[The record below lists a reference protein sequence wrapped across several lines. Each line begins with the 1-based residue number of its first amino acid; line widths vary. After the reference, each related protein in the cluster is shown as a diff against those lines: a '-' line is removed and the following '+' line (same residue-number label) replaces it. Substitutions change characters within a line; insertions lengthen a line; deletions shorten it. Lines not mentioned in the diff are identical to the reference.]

1 LGIILILEVFELLQ
15 DNRDKLLKIAVQG
28 EIVSPSSTSYR
39 AKWDGQPKLSL
50 GMGGIK
56 YNLKVG
62 DPCFGWAN
70 GDHVE
75 PGVTI
80 RGTEKDNPS
89 DCALAWFACIGNEAK
104 LVSGEARGEKGV
116 FTGRHAGS
124 DDMIWFPDDVLDKLA
139 IGDKVQVKAYG
150 CGLELLDFP
159 KIRLNKMSPELLDN
173 MGIEE
178 MDDKLVVPVV
188 KEVPGYLMG
197 SGIGWST
204 DTEPVD
210 YDIQTT
216 DPKQVKKFELESLRL
231 GDIVCLRDQLCINGR
246 GHWKGATT
254 VGVIVHGAS
263 DYSGH
268 GPGVNPIMS
277 TKGSRLHVK
286 IVEKA
291 NIADYFELT

>member
-1 LGIILILEVFELLQ
+1 MLR

-28 EIVSPSSTSYR
+28 EIVSPSSSGYR
-39 AKWDGQPKLSL
+39 AQWDGEPKLAL

-89 DCALAWFACIGNEAK
+89 ECALAWLACIGNEAK
-104 LVSGEARGEKGV
+104 LVSGDAKGERGV

-124 DDMIWFPDDVLDKLA
+124 DDIIWFPGEVLEKLT
-139 IGDKVQVKAYG
+139 IGDKVQIKAYG
-150 CGLELLDFP
+150 SGLELLDYP
-159 KIRLNKMSPELLDN
+159 DIRLNKMSPKLLDAL
-173 MGIEE
+173 GIEE
-178 MDDKLVVPVV
+178 EDGKLIVPVV
-188 KEVPGYLMG
+188 KEIPGYLMG

-216 DPKQVKKFELESLRL
+216 DPKQVKKFNLESLRL

-246 GHWKGATT
+246 GHWKGALT
-254 VGVIVHGAS
+254 VGVIIHGAS

-268 GPGVNPIMS
+268 GPGVNPILS
-277 TKGSRLHVK
+277 TKHGRMDVT

-291 NIADYFELT
+291 NIADYFGLK

>member
-1 LGIILILEVFELLQ
+1 MRT
-15 DNRDKLLKIAVQG
+15 NRNMLLKIAVQG

-39 AKWDGQPKLSL
+39 AQWNGEPKLSL

-80 RGTEKDNPS
+80 RGTEKTRPS
-89 DCALAWFACIGNEAK
+89 DCALAWLACIGNEAK
-104 LVSGEARGEKGV
+104 LVSGEAKGKKGV

-124 DDMIWFPDDVLDKLA
+124 DDMVWFPNKTLEDLT
-139 IGDKVQVKAYG
+139 IGDKVQIKSIGV
-150 CGLELLDFP
+150 GLELLDYP
-159 KIRLNKMSPELLDN
+159 DIRLNKMSPRLLDSLN
-173 MGIEE
+173 IEE
-178 MDDKLVVPVV
+178 KNGKLVVPVV
-188 KEVPGYLMG
+188 KEIPGYLMG

-216 DPKQVKKFELESLRL
+216 DPKQVKKFNLETLRL
-231 GDIVCLRDQLCINGR
+231 GDIVCLRDQLCVNGR
-246 GHWKGATT
+246 GYYKGALT
-254 VGVIVHGAS
+254 VGVIIHGAS
-263 DYSGH
+263 DYAGH
-268 GPGVNPIMS
+268 GPGVNPIIS
-277 TKGSRLHVK
+277 TKDGSMKVK

-291 NIADYFELT
+291 NIADYFNLK

>member
-1 LGIILILEVFELLQ
+1 MRT
-15 DNRDKLLKIAVQG
+15 NRDKLLKIAVQG
-28 EIVSPSSTSYR
+28 EIVPPSSTSYR
-39 AKWDGQPKLSL
+39 AQWNGEPKLSL

-80 RGTEKDNPS
+80 RGTEKPRPS
-89 DCALAWFACIGNEAK
+89 DCALAWLACIGNEAK
-104 LVSGEARGEKGV
+104 VVSGEVKGKKGV

-124 DDMIWFPDDVLDKLA
+124 DDMVWFPKETIEELA
-139 IGDKVQVKAYG
+139 IGDKVQIKTVGA
-150 CGLELLDFP
+150 GLELLDYP
-159 KIRLNKMSPELLDN
+159 NIRLNKMSPRLLDVLS
-173 MGIEE
+173 IEE
-178 MDDKLVVPVV
+178 KDGKLVVPVV
-188 KEVPGYLMG
+188 KEIPGYLMG

-216 DPKQVKKFELESLRL
+216 DPKQVNKFNMKTLRL

-246 GHWKGATT
+246 GYYRGALT
-254 VGVIVHGAS
+254 VGVIIHGAS
-263 DYSGH
+263 DYAGH
-268 GPGVNPIMS
+268 GPGVNPIIS
-277 TKGSRLHVK
+277 TKDGYLEVK
-286 IVEKA
+286 IVDKA
-291 NIADYFELT
+291 NIADYFGLK